1 MLKQMSN
8 HDENAKGAPRAGG
21 AWKRTALIVAVSVV
35 ALILLIVLGVFLY
48 RLAGPERTKT
58 YGSSQGSQNRW
69 LNRNAYDRMT
79 NVTTEFE

>member
-21 AWKRTALIVAVSVV
+21 AWKRTALIVSISAV
-35 ALILLIVLGVFLY
+35 ALILLIALGAFLY

-58 YGSSQGSQNRW
+58 YGSSQGSQNRS
-69 LNRNAYDRMT
+69 LHRKRYDS
-79 NVTTEFE
+79 TTGVNNEFE